1 MTQFHAFLDRNLID
15 DWRWKITRLWT
26 MKLALFWAAFAGLV
40 GIYPWFGG
48 IVPSTPVA
56 LTCYACGNI
65 ILCMVLVVARMTR
78 QPGVDVE

>member
-1 MTQFHAFLDRNLID
+1 MSWFDRHLIN

-40 GIYPWFGG
+40 GVYPWFGG
-48 IVPSTPVA
+48 LVPSTPVA
-56 LTCYACGNI
+56 ISLFAGSDI